1 MSDGGDAVLA
11 DGFSGLFVGCQNS
24 GSEQLID
31 VLVNVQSREI
41 LSKVRI
47 ILRPCLLSVEFKQ
60 GGGLF
65 LVQRRV
71 VVLIDSLH
79 RLKAFRSGCRGVGTG
94 LQAVVPSAVERAGE
108 IHELKSE
115 NSLAQ
120 ELDIEIHLLVRL
132 DSGGDVSDRGSVKLR
147 ALLVLIDPFLEA
159 GLLIVLFLDDIQV
172 LERLLLADPLL
183 PAVRRARIFVG
194 IFQPDRRILLH
205 PFPHNVLSEGPGL
218 DGYVVQCHH
227 MVQLRFGLVSLRAAR
242 VAHNHRVVSLVDA
255 FQGNLQRLFRS
266 VRNIVL

>member
-11 DGFSGLFVGCQNS
+11 DGFSGLFVGCQS
-24 GSEQLID
+24 RGSEQLID

-41 LSKVRI
+41 LAKVRI
-47 ILRPCLLSVEFKQ
+47 VLRPCLLSVEFKQ

-65 LVQRRV
+65 LVQRSV
-71 VVLIDSLH
+71 VVLIDGLH
-79 RLKAFRSGCRGVGTG
+79 RLQTLGIGRRGVGTG

-120 ELDIEIHLLVRL
+120 ELDIEIHLLIGL

-172 LERLLLADPLL
+172 LERLLLTDPLL

-242 VAHNHRVVSLVDA
+242 VAHDHRVVALVDA
-255 FQGNLQRLFRS
+255 LEGDPQRLLRH
-266 VRNIVL
+266 VRDVVL